1 MMKIS
6 SIFYFLA
13 DLHARTG
20 WDPDVGAAFKKIG
33 DQFRDAGF

>member
-1 MMKIS
+1 MKIS

-13 DLHARTG
+13 DLHDKTG
-20 WDPDVGAAFKKIG
+20 FDPDVGTALRKIG